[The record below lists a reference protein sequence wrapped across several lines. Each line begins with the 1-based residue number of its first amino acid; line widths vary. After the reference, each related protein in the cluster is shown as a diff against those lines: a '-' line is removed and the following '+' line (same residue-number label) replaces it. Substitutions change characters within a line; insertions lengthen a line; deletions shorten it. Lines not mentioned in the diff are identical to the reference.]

1 MENSYQKLIQGNK
14 LYAETKL
21 FQDPDYFK
29 KLSQGQKPDY
39 LWIGCSDSRV
49 PANEITST
57 QSGEIFVHRNIA
69 NLVVHTDS
77 NLLSVLEYAVKYLEV
92 KHIIVVGHYGC
103 GGILTAMTNTYH
115 GYVDNW
121 LRNIKDVYHKHN
133 EELEAIEDKTMRANR
148 LTELNVIEQVKNLAK
163 TTIVQRAWA
172 ERDLHLH
179 GWVYGLDTGLV
190 KDLAIIHNS
199 SEDIDPIYRY
209 TEIKPLSADITQ
221 PKIKKVIKQEAADS
235 V

>member
-14 LYAETKL
+14 IYAETKL

-29 KLSQGQKPDY
+29 NLSQGQKPNY

-57 QSGEIFVHRNIA
+57 VSGEIFVHRNIA

-92 KHIIVVGHYGC
+92 KHIMVVGHYGC
-103 GGILTAMTNTYH
+103 GGVLTAMTNKYH

-121 LRNIKDVYHKHN
+121 LRNIKDVYHKN
-133 EELEAIEDKTMRANR
+133 SQELDAIADRTARANR
-148 LTELNVIEQVKNLAK
+148 LTELNVIEQVRNLAK
-163 TTIVQRAWA
+163 TTIVQTAWA
-172 ERDLHLH
+172 ERELHLH
-179 GWVYGLDTGLV
+179 GWVYGLDTGLI
-190 KDLAIIHNS
+190 KDLSVIHNN

-209 TEIKPLSADITQ
+209 TEIIPASVDIRDA
-221 PKIKKVIKQEAADS
+221 KKLVPVKKTAEI